1 MLTIN
6 FIIARLLSCRENSLY
21 NLSHYGN
28 ETDYLLNSVYCN
40 NINYN

>member
-6 FIIARLLSCRENSLY
+6 FMSTGSLSCRENSLY
-21 NLSHYGN
+21 NLGHYGN
-28 ETDYLLNSVYCN
+28 ETDYLLNSVNYT